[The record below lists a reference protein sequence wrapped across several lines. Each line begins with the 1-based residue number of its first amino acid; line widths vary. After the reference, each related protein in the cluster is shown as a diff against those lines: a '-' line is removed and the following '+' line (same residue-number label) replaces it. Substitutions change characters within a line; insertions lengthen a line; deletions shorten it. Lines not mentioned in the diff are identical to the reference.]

1 MTAEVSSQAKCVRQ
15 LSQLGDADLIEF
27 IDDTIHFLK
36 GNRLPFLSKFSEA
49 FGGQARL
56 IVPCR
61 DFLQD
66 IM

>member
-1 MTAEVSSQAKCVRQ
+1 MAEVSSQAKCAKM
-15 LSQLGDADLIEF
+15 LSQLAESDMVDF
-27 IDDTIHFLK
+27 IDDTIHVLK
-36 GNRLPFLSKFSEA
+36 GNRVPFLSKYSPA

-61 DFLQD
+61 DLLQD